1 MLNALFRWMSHLLGR
16 GGAVWDGGPGAAVLL
31 VGRDG
36 RILEAGDTAPALLGL
51 PRSLL
56 IGATL
61 GALVEEE
68 TREGVERALRLGG
81 SAGRAVARLHG
92 ETPRAIDLAMRE
104 RPDGAR
110 AVVITLRPEVGNM
123 AGDMPGDAHALRA
136 EADAAR
142 REAEAARCEAN
153 AARSD
158 AKERADLLADLS
170 HEMRTPLNAVIGFA
184 DAMKEET
191 FGPLGHHKYGEYARH
206 IRASGGHLLDLV
218 SSILDLAKIEA
229 DRFALKREI
238 VDAGDL
244 ARECAGIIRLSA
256 EKAGLKLIV
265 RIADELP
272 DASLDARAVRQIL
285 LNLLSNAVKFTSDGE
300 VAIDVRARGEDIV
313 MTVTDTGVGMSEAEL
328 SRLGARFTSASGDG
342 VRGAKGNGLGLALAF
357 ALAELHG
364 GSMKLESAP
373 GEGMRAT
380 VKLPIRES
388 AAPARLRTAPSTDN
402 PFARGRLEKA
412 ADPALIGPPVVLTQL
427 ERIEAYR
434 RERQKSAA

>member
-1 MLNALFRWMSHLLGR
+1 R
-16 GGAVWDGGPGAAVLL
+16 V
-31 VGRDG
+31 
-36 RILEAGDTAPALLGL
+36 
-51 PRSLL
+51 
-56 IGATL
+56 
-61 GALVEEE
+61 
-68 TREGVERALRLGG
+68 GG
-81 SAGRAVARLHG
+81 SAGRAEARLQG
-92 ETPRAIDLAMRE
+92 KTPRAVDLSMRE
-104 RPDGAR
+104 RPDGRR
-110 AVVITLRPEVGNM
+110 AVLVTMRPE
-123 AGDMPGDAHALRA
+123 ASDTEETRALRE

-142 REAEAARCEAN
+142 RE
-153 AARSD
+153 

-191 FGPLGHHKYGEYARH
+191 FGPLGHPKYGEYARH
-206 IRASGGHLLDLV
+206 IRTSGGHLLDLV

-256 EKAGLKLIV
+256 ENAGLKLIV

-272 DASLDARAVRQIL
+272 EAALDARAVRQIL

-300 VAIDVRARGEDIV
+300 VSIDVRARGEDIV
-313 MTVTDTGVGMSEAEL
+313 FTVADTGVGMSEAEL

-342 VRGAKGNGLGLALAF
+342 VRGVKGNGLGLALAF

-380 VKLPIRES
+380 VKLPIREP
-388 AAPARLRTAPSTDN
+388 AAPVRLHRTALPTEN
-402 PFARGRLEKA
+402 PFKPRAGAKA
-412 ADPALIGPPVVLTQL
+412 PEPPVVLTQL